1 MTIFCKETQEIQETI
16 TYQNST
22 NSSARQCF
30 HCESEHLI
38 ENIASGDN
46 HNGNAGR
53 LYLRCEACGNF
64 QCWLDAR
71 GCSVPNP
78 LCLCGWPSRRQVAG
92 NQARS
97 PGSLHFVC
105 EHGRCWFDEEALD
118 QNGKQVVVAQ
128 KRIPTAT
135 KHNYI

>member
-1 MTIFCKETQEIQETI
+1 MAIFYQKTQEMT

-22 NSSARQCF
+22 NPSIRQCF

-38 ENIASGDN
+38 EKVANEDIP
-46 HNGNAGR
+46 NGNAR
-53 LYLRCEACGNF
+53 RPYLRCEACGNF

-92 NQARS
+92 DGARK

-105 EHGRCWFDEEALD
+105 EHGRCWFYEEVLD
-118 QNGKQVVVAQ
+118 QNGKPVVVAQ
-128 KRIPTAT
+128 KKFPDC
-135 KHNYI
+135 H